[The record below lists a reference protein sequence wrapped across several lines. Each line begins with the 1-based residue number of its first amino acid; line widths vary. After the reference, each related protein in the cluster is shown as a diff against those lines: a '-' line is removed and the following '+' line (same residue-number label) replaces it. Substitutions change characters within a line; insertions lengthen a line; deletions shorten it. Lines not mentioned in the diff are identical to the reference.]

1 MKMKKVL
8 AVCLL
13 AAMAGG
19 LVSCGGDTNSTSGG
33 SSTADSGSSSSGGE
47 IHVASWNNA
56 ADNLKA
62 IADKFNPQFGD
73 KGEVVIDYWDGDY
86 TKLKPA
92 LQSGNGIP
100 DIFQT
105 QNRDA
110 KAFYNSYGL
119 KPFLDLS
126 DIMEAEKDNWPGFVW
141 EMCLGEDGKPHA
153 MPWDIGPCA
162 VFYRTDIFEEAGI
175 DPTTLTTWDKYI
187 EAGKKLR
194 EMGDYYVADIPY
206 NGTGMDFFMLL
217 LNQLDGEYLDEE
229 GNANFNNPE
238 MVQAAEMLVK
248 MSEAGIICDTPNAWD
263 DRIAAINDNKL
274 VMVPNA
280 AWYMGTMK
288 NSCADSAG
296 KWGIIPLPAFEEG
309 GNTYAQ
315 IGGSVLMISSDSENI
330 DQSKEFLKYAMMTND
345 GNDINMDF
353 GEFPAYTPAYES
365 PKFEEAWDYYG
376 GVAAAGIFTELADA
390 PTTNFGAYFTDV
402 NTAMNQVVGNILAGT
417 PIEEALDAGTQDCQ
431 NMLDAH

>member
-8 AVCLL
+8 AVLL
-13 AAMAGG
+13 VASMAGG
-19 LVSCGGDTNSTSGG
+19 LVSCGGNSSSSNSGSTSGG
-33 SSTADSGSSSSGGE
+33 GSSSGGE

-62 IADKFNPQFGD
+62 IADKFNPENEANG
-73 KGEVVIDYWDGDY
+73 KVVIDYWDGDY

-110 KAFYNSYGL
+110 QAFYNSYGL
-119 KPFLDLS
+119 DPFMDLS
-126 DIMEAEKDNWPGFVW
+126 DLMDAEKDNWPAYVLD
-141 EMCLGEDGKPHA
+141 MVTGEDGKYHA

-162 VFYRTDIFEEAGI
+162 IFYRTDILEQAGI

-187 EAGKKLR
+187 EAGKTLKA
-194 EMGDYYVADIPY
+194 MGDYYVADLPY
-206 NGTGMDFFMLL
+206 NGTGMDFLMLL
-217 LNQLDGEYLDEE
+217 LNELGGQYLDEE

-238 MVQAAEMLVK
+238 MVKAFELILEMD
-248 MSEAGIICDTPNAWD
+248 EAGLICDTPNAWD
-263 DRIAAINDNKL
+263 DRITAINDNKL

-309 GNTYAQ
+309 GNNKAG
-315 IGGSVLMISSDSENI
+315 IGGSVLMISSDTKNP
-330 DQSKEFLKYAMMTND
+330 DQAKAFLKYAMMTDD
-345 GNDINMDF
+345 GNDINMDY
-353 GEFPAYTPAYES
+353 GEFPSYSPSYDS
-365 PKFEEAWDYYG
+365 PKFEEPWDYYG
-376 GVAAAGIFTELADA
+376 GVAAAGFFTELTDS
-390 PTTNFGAYFTDV
+390 PTTEFGPYFTDV
-402 NTAMNQVVGNILAGT
+402 STAMNQVVGNILAGT